1 MTKENDKGS
10 SLTTQD
16 VLELSAHLLINMPE
30 PDGDGVFD
38 DAELETWENEM
49 RFVCSSLADKL
60 HVFRMLADRVA
71 TEAAFVRSQE
81 DALSSRRKIL
91 EQKRERLI
99 GRMRD
104 LLYTHEKLT
113 GKPKV
118 KTSDS
123 SWVSIRR
130 AVKKVVRVA
139 TGCEEDLPDHFV
151 RGKRTAD
158 KAALMQCY
166 ADTPDL
172 LPAGV
177 TVEDSHS
184 EAVMWPKKVK

>member
-1 MTKENDKGS
+1 MPKENGKEP

-49 RFVCSSLADKL
+49 RFVCSSLSDKVL
-60 HVFRMLADRVA
+60 LFRMLADRVA
-71 TEAAFVRSQE
+71 NEAAFVLSQE
-81 DALSSRRKIL
+81 DALSSRRSIL
-91 EQKRERLI
+91 EQKRDRLI
-99 GRMRD
+99 SRLRD

-118 KTSDS
+118 ETSDH
-123 SWVSIRR
+123 SWVGIRR
-130 AVKKVVRVA
+130 AVKKVVRIA
-139 TGCEEDLPDHFV
+139 TGCEDGLPDHFV
-151 RGKRTAD
+151 RVKRTAD
-158 KAALMQCY
+158 RAALMQCY
-166 ADTPDL
+166 TDTPDL
-172 LPAGV
+172 LPTGV

>member
-1 MTKENDKGS
+1 MPKENDKGP

-38 DAELETWENEM
+38 DEELETWENEM
-49 RFVCSSLADKL
+49 RFVCSSLSDKVL
-60 HVFRMLADRVA
+60 VFRMLADRVA
-71 TEAAFVRSQE
+71 NEAAFVRSQE
-81 DALSSRRKIL
+81 DALSSRRGIL
-91 EQKRERLI
+91 EHKRERMLT
-99 GRMRD
+99 RLRD

-113 GKPKV
+113 GKSKV
-118 KTSDS
+118 ETSDS

-130 AVKKVVRVA
+130 AVKKVVRIA
-139 TGCEEDLPDHFV
+139 TGCEDGLPDHFV
-151 RGKRTAD
+151 RVKRTAD
-158 KAALMQCY
+158 KVALMQCY

-172 LPAGV
+172 LPTGV